1 MTLRRIIKILIFV
14 AAALVLFTAAA
25 LVGYRALTRT
35 IHTRLLAALGPDAAV
50 DGIEIGLRD
59 VTVKNLR
66 IQRKGERD
74 PLTVERIV
82 VTPSLRSLPTGQIRL
97 SSIELEGLAMVITVQ
112 PNGRVQ
118 LPLGLPPPQ
127 AGTAGG
133 AQTTQVAIS
142 QVGVLNGRI
151 DLIDRTV
158 PEPPVRLRLEK
169 VRASVQELAVPL
181 TPGKS
186 PLEFEAII
194 HGKEGDGR
202 VRLSGW
208 VEPITQD
215 ASVKATLRSIDLT
228 LFTPYLIQVKEA
240 RVDRGRLDM
249 DLDFQVHRGRVN
261 APGKAILSDLQL
273 NSASGLLNSFMGV
286 PRQAVL
292 DLLKSRDGRIELA
305 FRVEGDL
312 SDPHFQVQRSFVN
325 AMTAGLAEQLGIS
338 VKGVGGGVVG
348 LGKKGAE
355 ALGDTAQQLGGGLKR
370 LFEGGR

>member
-1 MTLRRIIKILIFV
+1 MTLRRMAKVLIFV

-50 DGIEIGLRD
+50 DGIEIGFRD

-97 SSIELEGLAMVITVQ
+97 SSVELEGPAVVITVQ

-142 QVGVLNGRI
+142 QVAVHNGRI

-158 PEPPVRLRLEK
+158 SGPPVRLRLDK

-181 TPGKS
+181 TSGKS
-186 PLEFEAII
+186 PLEFEAVI

-228 LFTPYLIQVKEA
+228 LFTPYLIKAQEA

-249 DLDFQVHRGRVN
+249 DLDFQVHRGKVN
-261 APGKAILSDLQL
+261 APGKAILSDLQFS
-273 NSASGLLNSFMGV
+273 SAPGLLNSFMGV

-292 DLLKSRDGRIELA
+292 NLLKSRHGRIELA

-312 SDPHFQVQRSFVN
+312 SDPHFQVQRSFID
-325 AMTAGLAEQLGIS
+325 AMTAGLAEQLGIN
-338 VKGVGGGVVG
+338 VKGVGSGVVS
-348 LGKKGAE
+348 LGRKGAE
-355 ALGDTAQQLGGGLKR
+355 GVGDAAQQLGEGQKQLLEKKR
-370 LFEGGR
+370 